1 MTVFCII
8 VGAAAV
14 TAACRY
20 FYIRGY
26 TKGVTAAYYYLICKQ
41 QRKDKADDDQA

>member
-1 MTVFCII
+1 MTALLII
-8 VGAAAV
+8 MAALAV
-14 TAACRY
+14 VSVCRY

-26 TKGVTAAYYYLICKQ
+26 TKGVTAAYYYLTSKQ